1 MIHIAKEDGGVAVE
15 VNGKVD
21 EIGADFMIFVHS
33 LVERNIFPPELI
45 IEMAH
50 HAISDARAKNGITK
64 ERLREIISTET
75 GRKAVNRFMEDLSE
89 VINDVENE

>member
-1 MIHIAKEDGGVAVE
+1 MIHIAKENGGVSVE
-15 VNGKVD
+15 VKGKVD
-21 EIGADFMIFVHS
+21 EVGADFMIFVSS
-33 LVERNIFPPELI
+33 LVEKNIFPPEMI
-45 IEMAH
+45 IEMTC
-50 HAISDARAKNGITK
+50 HAIATTKTKNGISK

>member
-1 MIHIAKEDGGVAVE
+1 MIHIAKENGGVAVE
-15 VNGKVD
+15 VKGKID

-33 LVERNIFPPELI
+33 LVEKKNFPPEMI
-45 IEMAH
+45 IEMTH
-50 HAISDARAKNGITK
+50 HAIADARTKNGITK

>member
-1 MIHIAKEDGGVAVE
+1 MIHIAKENGGVSVE
-15 VNGKVD
+15 VKGKVD

-33 LVERNIFPPELI
+33 LVEKNIFPPEMI

-50 HAISDARAKNGITK
+50 HAIADARTKNGITK